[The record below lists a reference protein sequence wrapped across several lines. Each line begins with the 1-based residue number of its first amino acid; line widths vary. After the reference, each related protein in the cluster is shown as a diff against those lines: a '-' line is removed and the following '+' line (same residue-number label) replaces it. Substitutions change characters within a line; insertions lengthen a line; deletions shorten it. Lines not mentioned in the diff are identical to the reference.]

1 MKMNLYWDSIQMLVA
16 LPEIDGKI
24 YVVKKATKVEGVDFS
39 DEILYQDSSEVE
51 LGAFYKLWTG
61 YGAYQP

>member
-1 MKMNLYWDSIQMLVA
+1 
-16 LPEIDGKI
+16 
-24 YVVKKATKVEGVDFS
+24 VEGVDFS